1 MAQTVTITTGADG
14 TVTLVTPVAP
24 TDLFGRGSDGEWL
37 VFGLT
42 GGIFAGMLDVI
53 ISVPQEVRGGS
64 YDSRRP

>member
-42 GGIFAGMLDVI
+42 GGIFAGMCI
-53 ISVPQEVRGGS
+53 ISLPQEVRGGS

>member
-14 TVTLVTPVAP
+14 SVTPS
-24 TDLFGRGSDGEWL
+24 DLLGRGSDGNWL
-37 VFGLT
+37 VIGLT

-64 YDSRRP
+64 YVSRRP